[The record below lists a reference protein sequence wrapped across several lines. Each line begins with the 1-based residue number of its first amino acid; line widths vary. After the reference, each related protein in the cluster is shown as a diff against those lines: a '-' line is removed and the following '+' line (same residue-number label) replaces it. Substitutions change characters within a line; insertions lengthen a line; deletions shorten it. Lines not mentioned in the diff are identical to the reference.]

1 MPSRL
6 QETVHVIT
14 GMGGS
19 MSRASVLA
27 PAREGALVDGC
38 DLSVDEAPATV
49 ELVRDGGGEM
59 VSKHPHHP
67 TEPGRLPRTGCLT
80 LGSVG
85 PVDVLFNLASTSYST
100 GSRTSPKKRGIA
112 PTATRSTPPGG
123 MKIW

>member
-1 MPSRL
+1 
-6 QETVHVIT
+6 
-14 GMGGS
+14 

-38 DLSVDEAPATV
+38 DLSVDEAPSTA

-100 GSRTSPKKRGIA
+100 GSRTSLQEEWDRADRDEVNPSRRDEGLV
-112 PTATRSTPPGG
+112 TCGG
-123 MKIW
+123 